1 MQQLQWMQQFWD
13 NGVFV
18 LKLTYQYRKLTYQYI
33 KRILQLN
40 RSLHI

>member
-13 NGVFV
+13 NDVFV
-18 LKLTYQYRKLTYQYI
+18 LKLTYQYHKLTYQHI